1 MLSTFSNVII
11 VCSVFIFC
19 FSVITVIG
27 GLPLMIFRIQIGRE
41 FQILTAFG
49 IGVLTS
55 TLVPTISH
63 RIGISIATSVFTL
76 LLFSVLLYLYLSIRL
91 FNSRLDR
98 KFNFLILDIRKL
110 FHFVQEYARSQLGFC
125 FAIICTTI
133 LMLPV
138 TRYGLTSWTATTH
151 DYPTYVS
158 SAAIWLDDDR
168 SFESQQVGDFKNYML
183 LRSSFEKPMAMGF
196 LTFLNVLTKLS
207 SQQLLS
213 IYVWIPLLLL
223 ISSLIGIVIIVIR
236 VPRLRHFAMTVAIA
250 GSTIPMTRLYD
261 AQPGQIMMLALTT
274 FGLLLFIIQI
284 YNSKTFLNNYSGPLL
299 AGVAFA
305 VALGSNSTLFI
316 GSAPTIMALLIFLLG
331 VKRRYINLRL
341 ILKPFLLALIPFTIF
356 SLSFLPGYIKL
367 LRMEAAGTDGFDIPL
382 ILPTAILG
390 LQPHLFHKFGMFET
404 YLFWILSL
412 ILLIILLKLRGVRKP
427 ILTEVFLATTIVLNF
442 YFLAFVYGSSAYNTH
457 KYLTVVISIVAPIL
471 VTMFL
476 DIVINRES
484 VRAFF
489 VSTVAIISFTLTLST
504 KVNFIPAM
512 LWPKI
517 QELTLPNNSINE
529 FLSSNSLPGITATTL
544 PKVEKIRVASIGYS
558 IPDVPDFAAPF
569 IVDELNF
576 DSNKFSLIKELVP
589 GYFLVQYKVPRFQD
603 KILAS
608 SGSPASKHYLFGS
621 WFAQEEWGVWSNGP
635 NSTIVMKLP
644 NRVTANY
651 LKIDF
656 YFQSFN
662 PKESPNKLEIKI
674 NDGLKIDSFEFSE
687 LDHDPIQILLSP
699 KEIDALNG
707 ILQITINTELYLSP
721 SDFGSS
727 DVRKLGVGLQEI
739 DLELKSFLG
748 I

>member
-1 MLSTFSNVII
+1 
-11 VCSVFIFC
+11 
-19 FSVITVIG
+19 
-27 GLPLMIFRIQIGRE
+27 
-41 FQILTAFG
+41 
-49 IGVLTS
+49 
-55 TLVPTISH
+55 
-63 RIGISIATSVFTL
+63 
-76 LLFSVLLYLYLSIRL
+76 
-91 FNSRLDR
+91 
-98 KFNFLILDIRKL
+98 
-110 FHFVQEYARSQLGFC
+110 
-125 FAIICTTI
+125 
-133 LMLPV
+133 
-138 TRYGLTSWTATTH
+138 
-151 DYPTYVS
+151 
-158 SAAIWLDDDR
+158 
-168 SFESQQVGDFKNYML
+168 
-183 LRSSFEKPMAMGF
+183 MA
-196 LTFLNVLTKLS
+196 
-207 SQQLLS
+207 
-213 IYVWIPLLLL
+213 
-223 ISSLIGIVIIVIR
+223 
-236 VPRLRHFAMTVAIA
+236 
-250 GSTIPMTRLYD
+250 
-261 AQPGQIMMLALTT
+261 
-274 FGLLLFIIQI
+274 
-284 YNSKTFLNNYSGPLL
+284 
-299 AGVAFA
+299 
-305 VALGSNSTLFI
+305 
-316 GSAPTIMALLIFLLG
+316 
-331 VKRRYINLRL
+331 
-341 ILKPFLLALIPFTIF
+341 
-356 SLSFLPGYIKL
+356 
-367 LRMEAAGTDGFDIPL
+367 
-382 ILPTAILG
+382 
-390 LQPHLFHKFGMFET
+390 
-404 YLFWILSL
+404 
-412 ILLIILLKLRGVRKP
+412 
-427 ILTEVFLATTIVLNF
+427 
-442 YFLAFVYGSSAYNTH
+442 AFVYGSSAYNTH

-484 VRAFF
+484 VRVFF

-512 LWPKI
+512 LWPQL
-517 QELTLPNNSINE
+517 QELNSPNNSINE
-529 FLSSNSLPGITATTL
+529 FLSSNSIPGITATAL
-544 PKVEKIRVASIGYS
+544 PKFEKIRVASIGYS